1 MLHRTIALFLLAP
14 LVLEAQSGG
23 QAAAVPQITTAA
35 TAEVQLKPDRATLSF
50 TVESRGATAARAGSE
65 TARRQRA
72 VLDTIHALG
81 VNADQ
86 MTTASLQISP
96 EFAYDAKPPRFIG
109 YVARNTVR
117 VEVREIEMIGSL
129 IDGALAKEAT
139 GIGSLSFISSKS
151 DEARRQALE
160 LAVTK
165 AKGEAESMA
174 RAAGGTLGPLIELVA
189 QQSYVRP
196 VAIDMASSA
205 AMSARAVDQ
214 TPVAPGQMTV
224 SAAITG
230 RWVFIAR

>member
-1 MLHRTIALFLLAP
+1 MLHRAIALFLLAP
-14 LVLEAQSGG
+14 FVLEAQSGS
-23 QAAAVPQITTAA
+23 QASAVPQITTAA

-72 VLDTIHALG
+72 VLDTLHALG
-81 VNADQ
+81 VNTDQ

-96 EFAYDAKPPRFIG
+96 EFAYDAKPPRLLG

-139 GIGSLSFISSKS
+139 GIGSLSFNSSKS

-174 RAAGGTLGPLIELVA
+174 RAAGGTLGSLIELVA

-205 AMSARAVDQ
+205 AMSPRAVDQ
-214 TPVAPGQMTV
+214 TPVALGQMTV